1 MHKTRNERKQ
11 RRANN
16 ARLLVTIGIL
26 LLLVKLLAEVAA

>member
-16 ARLLVTIGIL
+16 ARLLVAIGIL
-26 LLLVKLLAEVAA
+26 LLLVKFITVVAG